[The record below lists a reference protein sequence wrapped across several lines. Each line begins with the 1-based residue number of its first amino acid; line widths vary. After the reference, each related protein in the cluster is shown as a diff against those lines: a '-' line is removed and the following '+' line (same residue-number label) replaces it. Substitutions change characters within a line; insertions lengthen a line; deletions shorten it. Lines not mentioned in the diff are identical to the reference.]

1 MEINGREY
9 AFLLTAGAA
18 MDIADMCPGKDLR
31 NFAALLDGSAC
42 PTLEGRAAF
51 ICALSRGAEDARA
64 FEEPGYKPQPLT
76 PALLRIVDLGPRDD
90 CPGKSKKKRHGS
102 GKAQQLTKSWLIYYG
117 HQLGMSRR
125 ETLTTTYGEMLDMIA
140 CMAISSGHAEPVN
153 KHTISRLEDALEVT

>member
-31 NFAALLDGSAC
+31 NFAALLDGSAF

-76 PALLRIVDLGPRDD
+76 PAFLRIVDL
-90 CPGKSKKKRHGS
+90 
-102 GKAQQLTKSWLIYYG
+102 ATF
-117 HQLGMSRR
+117 
-125 ETLTTTYGEMLDMIA
+125 
-140 CMAISSGHAEPVN
+140 N
-153 KHTISRLEDALEVT
+153 DALAAAAAAFKEGLETTVQAKAKKNEAAAERPNL

>member
-76 PALLRIVDLGPRDD
+76 PALLRIVDL
-90 CPGKSKKKRHGS
+90 
-102 GKAQQLTKSWLIYYG
+102 LTFN
-117 HQLGMSRR
+117 
-125 ETLTTTYGEMLDMIA
+125 E
-140 CMAISSGHAEPVN
+140 
-153 KHTISRLEDALEVT
+153 ALEEAAAAFKSGLETTVQAKAKKNATAAEKLSN